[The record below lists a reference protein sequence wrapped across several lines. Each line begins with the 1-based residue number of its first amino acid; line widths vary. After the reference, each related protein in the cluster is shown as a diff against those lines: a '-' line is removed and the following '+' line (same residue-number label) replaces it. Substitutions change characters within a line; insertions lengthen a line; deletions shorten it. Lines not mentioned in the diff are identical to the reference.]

1 MVVVEVRAADGTV
14 AGEVAGLLAEV
25 ERAQGFPP
33 LGEQK
38 VLQLRAGAPGAT
50 AILARDG
57 GGRVVGYAHL
67 RWNPRG
73 AVPRATVEVAAVPG
87 RDLGGRLLDAARDRV
102 AAAGGGTLYAWE
114 HHVDDPGDTVAARAG
129 FRVQRRLAIMV
140 RPLDAPVPAPAL
152 PDGVAVRGFRPGV
165 DDAAF
170 LAVNDRAF
178 AGHPEQGGLSADDLA
193 DRTGAAWFDPAGLLL
208 AWRGDALLGFHWTKV
223 EGDVGEVYVLGVDP
237 SAQGLG
243 LGRALLRAGLAHLAA
258 RGCRE
263 VLLYVDAANPG
274 ALGLY
279 TAEGFTTRSL
289 EVCYEDEV
297 PGAAGA
303 TGQDSSMRAAPW
315 GSSL

>member
-1 MVVVEVRAADGTV
+1 MVVIEVRAGDGAVT
-14 AGEVAGLLAEV
+14 GEVAGLLAEV

-38 VLQLRAGAPGAT
+38 LLQLRAGARGAT

-57 GGRVVGYAHL
+57 ARVVGYGHL

-73 AVPRATVEVAAVPG
+73 AVPRATVEVAAAPG
-87 RDLGGRLLDAARDRV
+87 RDLGGRLLDAARDQV
-102 AAAGGGTLYAWE
+102 AAAGGGTLYVWE
-114 HHVDDPGDTVAARAG
+114 HHVDDLGGTVAARAG

-152 PDGVAVRGFRPGV
+152 PAGVAVRGFRPGV
-165 DDAAF
+165 DDAVF

-178 AGHPEQGGLSADDLA
+178 AGHPEQGGLTPDDLA
-193 DRTGAAWFDPAGLLL
+193 ERTGASWFDPAGLLL
-208 AWRGDALLGFHWTKV
+208 AWRGDTLLGFHWTKV
-223 EGDVGEVYVLGVDP
+223 EGDVGEVYVLGIDP

-263 VLLYVDAANPG
+263 VALYVDAANPG
-274 ALGLY
+274 AMGLY

-297 PGAAGA
+297 PSASSA
-303 TGQDSSMRAAPW
+303 TSATTR
-315 GSSL
+315 

>member
-1 MVVVEVRAADGTV
+1 MVVIEVRAGDGAV
-14 AGEVAGLLAEV
+14 AGEVGDLLAAV
-25 ERAQGFPP
+25 ERARGVPP

-38 VLQLRAGAPGAT
+38 LLQLRAGARGAT

-57 GGRVVGYAHL
+57 ARVVGYGHL

-73 AVPRATVEVAAVPG
+73 EVPRATVEVAAPDP
-87 RDLGGRLLDAARDRV
+87 DLGGRLLDVAREQV
-102 AAAGGGTLYAWE
+102 AAAGGGTLYVWE
-114 HHVDDPGDTVAARAG
+114 HHVDDPTGTVAARAG

-140 RPLDAPVPAPAL
+140 RSLDAPVPDPAPPA
-152 PDGVAVRGFRPGV
+152 GVAVRGFRPGV

-178 AGHPEQGGLSADDLA
+178 AGHPEQGGLTPDDLA
-193 DRTGAAWFDPAGLLL
+193 ERTGAGWFDPAGLLL
-208 AWRGDALLGFHWTKV
+208 AWRGDELLGFHWTKV
-223 EGDVGEVYVLGVDP
+223 EGDVGEVYVLGIDP

-263 VLLYVDAANPG
+263 VVLYVDAANPG

-297 PGAAGA
+297 PSASSA
-303 TGQDSSMRAAPW
+303 TSATTR
-315 GSSL
+315 